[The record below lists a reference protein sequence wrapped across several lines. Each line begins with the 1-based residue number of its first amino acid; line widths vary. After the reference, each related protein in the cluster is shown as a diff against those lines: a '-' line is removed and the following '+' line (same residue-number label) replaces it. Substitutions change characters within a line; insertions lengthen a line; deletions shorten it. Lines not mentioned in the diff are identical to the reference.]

1 MTLGG
6 RIGIGNIA
14 GVATAIFYGGP
25 GAIFWMW
32 VIAFVG
38 AGSAMAESTL
48 GNVYKTKVGGEYRG
62 GPAFYIERGLKMP
75 VFAIVFAVVSVISN
89 AITGPTI
96 QAYNVAESFKTA
108 WGVDPKITGLSH

>member
-62 GPAFYIERGLKMP
+62 GLHSI
-75 VFAIVFAVVSVISN
+75 
-89 AITGPTI
+89 
-96 QAYNVAESFKTA
+96 
-108 WGVDPKITGLSH
+108 